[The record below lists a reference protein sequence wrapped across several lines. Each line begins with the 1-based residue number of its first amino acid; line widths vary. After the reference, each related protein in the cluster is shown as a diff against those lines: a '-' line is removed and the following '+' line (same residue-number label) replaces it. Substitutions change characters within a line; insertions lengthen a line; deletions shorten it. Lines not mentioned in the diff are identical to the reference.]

1 MISEILRKIKE
12 KKQQKIEEQSTHKIR
27 VGMSVCVERED
38 RQTFMNRAEIG
49 VIVAVDAYNRET
61 YLVKFKDGS
70 VDSYDADAI
79 YTDYNKE
86 LLK

>member
-1 MISEILRKIKE
+1 MISEIVKKIKE
-12 KKQQKIEEQSTHKIR
+12 KKQQKIKEQSTPKIR

-38 RQTFMNRAEIG
+38 LQTFMNRAEIG

-61 YLVKFKDGS
+61 FLVKFKDGS

-79 YTDYNKE
+79 YVDYNKE